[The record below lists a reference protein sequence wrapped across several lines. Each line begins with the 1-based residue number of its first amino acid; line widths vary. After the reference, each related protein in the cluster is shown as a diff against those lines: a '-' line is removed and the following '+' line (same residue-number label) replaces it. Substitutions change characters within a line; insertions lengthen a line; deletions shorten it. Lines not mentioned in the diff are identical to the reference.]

1 MEHMWNR
8 FALFLALVC
17 VVVVQPALYVRAAAQ
32 YRVMIPAVATR
43 PTPAPTP
50 TPTPTPTPR
59 PTPTPTP
66 PAAPADRYTALER
79 ETVDKINARRRAAGC
94 GGVTLNAQL
103 TTAAERHSR
112 DMATNNFFS
121 HTGSDGSTFDQR
133 IRAAGYTPS
142 QKIGEI
148 LAAGYTTADAVVQG
162 WYDSPGHKAIMLD
175 CQYREIGISLEIKD
189 GTQYRYYWTATFGLK

>member
-1 MEHMWNR
+1 MRNTTWKSAM
-8 FALFLALVC
+8 LFFTLAC
-17 VVVVQPALYVRAAAQ
+17 IAMIQPALYVYAANQ
-32 YRVMIPAVATR
+32 YRVMIPAIATR
-43 PTPAPTP
+43 PTPSSPPPTA
-50 TPTPTPTPR
+50 
-59 PTPTPTP
+59 TPTPTP
-66 PAAPADRYTALER
+66 PPVDRYTALER

-94 GGVTLNAQL
+94 GDVTLNAQL
-103 TTAAERHSR
+103 TTAAERHSK

-148 LAAGYTTADAVVQG
+148 LAAGYSTADTVVQG

-175 CQYREIGISLEIKD
+175 CQYREIGMSLEIKD
-189 GTQYRYYWTATFGLK
+189 GTTYRYYWTATFGLK